1 MRLAGT
7 CTVFPSAQRERQD
20 LASRPPLHHTEKAS
34 INYRSPVVTHGRQVK
49 YRGIKAAGDDEMIN
63 ILIFLTT

>member
-1 MRLAGT
+1 MSPMGHSIPSVLERAG
-7 CTVFPSAQRERQD
+7 FGFLS
-20 LASRPPLHHTEKAS
+20 PLHHTQKGVDQLPITS
-34 INYRSPVVTHGRQVK
+34 GDTRQTVK

>member
-1 MRLAGT
+1 MHVLNGT
-7 CTVFPSAQRERQD
+7 QYPLSVLERQD
-20 LASRPPLHHTEKAS
+20 LASRPPLHHAENGVDQLPITS
-34 INYRSPVVTHGRQVK
+34 GDTRQTVK